1 MTRDHL
7 LVLLIGLLSGFILG
21 YVAHEVMAS
30 RQPAPAFAGGGPQQ
44 GQPTGAPQAAPQ
56 QQGAGQQGQPA
67 QGQAAMQQ
75 VQQLRQY
82 VAENPDDLEA
92 VRTLA
97 NLNYDIANWSRSVEL
112 YRSYLEKRPDDV
124 DVATDLGAALRHA
137 GQPDEALTVFDDVL
151 ERRPDHWQSLYNQ
164 ILVLAFDMNRLDDAW
179 TKVQELQTMQPS
191 NSDVQR
197 LATEIQRR
205 RGAAS

>member
-21 YVAHEVMAS
+21 YVAHEVMAA
-30 RQPAPAFAGGGPQQ
+30 RQPVPAFAGAGPQQ
-44 GQPTGAPQAAPQ
+44 GQPAGAPQAAPQ
-56 QQGAGQQGQPA
+56 QQGSAPQGSAP

-82 VAENPDDLEA
+82 VAENPDDLDA

-97 NLNYDIANWSRSVEL
+97 NLNYDIANWSRAVEL
-112 YRSYLEKRPDDV
+112 YRSYLDKRPDDV
-124 DVATDLGAALRHA
+124 DVATDLGATLRHA
-137 GQPDEALTVFDDVL
+137 GQPEEALKLFDDVL

-191 NSDVQR
+191 NPDIQR
-197 LATEIQRR
+197 LATEIERR
-205 RGAAS
+205 RAAAS

>member
-30 RQPAPAFAGGGPQQ
+30 RQPVPAFASGGPQQ
-44 GQPTGAPQAAPQ
+44 TVPPQAAPQ
-56 QQGAGQQGQPA
+56 QQGSTPQGSAP
-67 QGQAAMQQ
+67 QGQAGMQQ

-82 VAENPDDLEA
+82 VAENPDDLDA

-97 NLNYDIANWSRSVEL
+97 NLNYDIANWSRAVEL
-112 YRSYLEKRPDDV
+112 YRSYLDKRPDDV
-124 DVATDLGAALRHA
+124 DVATDLGAALRHQ
-137 GQPDEALTVFDDVL
+137 GNPEEALKLFDDVL
-151 ERRPDHWQSLYNQ
+151 VRRPDHWQSLYNQ

-191 NSDVQR
+191 NADVQR
-197 LATEIQRR
+197 LATEIERR
-205 RGAAS
+205 RAAAS